1 MRTRSGYDVKV
12 EVTGTEGSVATE
24 ANPTSFPLLRKD
36 GQVGVG
42 IATIEG
48 WLDRFEE
55 TCEPRSDSDPG
66 SGSAAELFVGRTFHD
81 RRVVTGALWPHCLAA
96 SSVYLSS
103 VKRIV

>member
-36 GQVGVG
+36 GHVGVG

-55 TCEPRSDSDPG
+55 TCEPRSDSDPIG
-66 SGSAAELFVGRTFHD
+66 TMRSLLLRPARALTPLVLRLRDGLRLNDVGN
-81 RRVVTGALWPHCLAA
+81 RV
-96 SSVYLSS
+96 S
-103 VKRIV
+103 

>member
-36 GQVGVG
+36 GHVGVG

-55 TCEPRSDSDPG
+55 TCEPQRDLRFRPW
-66 SGSAAELFVGRTFHD
+66 FRTTAHAHFIHSY
-81 RRVVTGALWPHCLAA
+81 TNAIC
-96 SSVYLSS
+96 
-103 VKRIV
+103 

>member
-1 MRTRSGYDVKV
+1 MGLLRTRSGYDVKV

-36 GQVGVG
+36 GHVGVG

-55 TCEPRSDSDPG
+55 TCELLSRSEIRFRPWFRP
-66 SGSAAELFVGRTFHD
+66 L
-81 RRVVTGALWPHCLAA
+81 LASFTHA
-96 SSVYLSS
+96 
-103 VKRIV
+103 RATC

>member
-36 GQVGVG
+36 GHVGVG

-55 TCEPRSDSDPG
+55 TCEPQRDLVPDQLLSCCLAELPTIGG
-66 SGSAAELFVGRTFHD
+66 SGPEHCAGRIVLCPS
-81 RRVVTGALWPHCLAA
+81 RVSRVV
-96 SSVYLSS
+96 
-103 VKRIV
+103 

>member
-36 GQVGVG
+36 GHVGVG

-55 TCEPRSDSDPG
+55 TCEPQRDPIPTW
-66 SGSAAELFVGRTFHD
+66 F
-81 RRVVTGALWPHCLAA
+81 
-96 SSVYLSS
+96 
-103 VKRIV
+103 RISC